1 TRSYRI
7 NYLGSTQ
14 NNRST
19 TPKKRPT
26 RHKRPTTSP
35 PPSPPSPSSSSPPP
49 DCLDF
54 QQQKFHCNMY
64 KLDLSSYFQ
73 LKVFQQ
79 MAANTLHT
87 PVDVNVC
94 ETKQEPNNAHLF
106 YKNESQFTF
115 GTECDQVKPRHGQQE
130 VHQRIQ
136 ELGLKDCQVKISNI
150 DSQASSGGVLLQV
163 LGEMSNQGGP
173 AHKFA
178 QTFFSARQT
187 NGYYVLN
194 DINDQRLRPN
204 MTEQEVDAIPIR
216 IDSGVSI
223 EAVSPQQPAPTAPAA
238 PVSNITA

>member
-1 TRSYRI
+1 
-7 NYLGSTQ
+7 
-14 NNRST
+14 
-19 TPKKRPT
+19 
-26 RHKRPTTSP
+26 
-35 PPSPPSPSSSSPPP
+35 
-49 DCLDF
+49 
-54 QQQKFHCNMY
+54 
-64 KLDLSSYFQ
+64 
-73 LKVFQQ
+73 

-94 ETKQEPNNAHLF
+94 ETKQPADSDVSKATTVGWLFVQQYYTFLIKEPNNAHLF

-238 PVSNITA
+238 PVASQSPGITTQAQASANTGGPSSPVASSD